1 MAKVEL
7 SAAFD
12 SLSGKLCNR
21 KGVYVGLNKKTGKM
35 YLATRHAHDDPN
47 TDAQQA
53 IRASFATRGTAAAEW
68 WNTHKAANDD
78 AYKAVI
84 TAYNAQN
91 KIGNPYSF
99 FLANYEKFAT
109 DSSSSGSGSGST
121 GGSTDGGGAVE

>member
-1 MAKVEL
+1 MAKVTL
-7 SAAFD
+7 APAFE

-21 KGVYVGLNKKTGKM
+21 TGQYVALNSKTGKM
-35 YLATRHAHDDPN
+35 YLASRHSNGMQN
-47 TDAQQA
+47 TEAQQA
-53 IRASFATRGTAAAEW
+53 QKEAFKTRSTAAATW

-99 FLANYEKFAT
+99 FLANYDKFAT

-121 GGSTDGGGAVE
+121 GGSIDGGGAVE